1 MPTSEIITPAAM
13 TAFVQTAS
21 QAAREAGALL
31 RANYGAEQSVN
42 EMKQY
47 DIKLELDVRSQ
58 QLIEGILLTAF
69 PDHALY
75 GEEGLAGNQ
84 ESPYQ
89 WIVDPIDGT
98 VNYFYG
104 IPHFCVSIA
113 LRHEGTVILG
123 VIYDPMMDELFLGR
137 LGQRPTLNGKEIAC
151 SQRSELA
158 DAVVTVGFSKSK
170 ASIDAG
176 FKRFVDIAHR
186 VRKTRMLGSAALA
199 MAYISCGR
207 LDAYIE
213 ETISLWDVAA
223 GILLVETAGG
233 RVVTFSRDDV
243 GEKYSICASNNRI
256 PVAEFEEGMAAF
268 TG

>member
-1 MPTSEIITPAAM
+1 MPPSPLQIDVFLAAA
-13 TAFVQTAS
+13 THAAQTA
-21 QAAREAGALL
+21 GAFIKSH
-31 RANYGAEQSVN
+31 YGQVPVVN
-42 EMKQY
+42 EMKKY

-58 QLIEGILLTAF
+58 EMIEGILLEAF
-69 PDHALY
+69 PDHAIY

-84 ESPYQ
+84 ASPFQ

-113 LRHEGTVILG
+113 LRHEDKIVVG
-123 VIYDPMMDELFLGR
+123 VIFDPMMNDLWQARTDGKPL
-137 LGQRPTLNGKEIAC
+137 LNGKEIRV
-151 SQRSELA
+151 SDRSDLA

-176 FKRFVDIAHR
+176 FKRFVDIAYR

-199 MAYISCGR
+199 MAYIACGR

-213 ETISLWDVAA
+213 EIISLWDVAA
-223 GILLVETAGG
+223 GLLLVETAGG
-233 RVVTFSRDDV
+233 ATKLFPKDEV
-243 GEKYSICASNNRI
+243 GEKYSLCSSNGSL
-256 PVAEFEEGMAAF
+256 PLDEFITEMGNPAL
-268 TG
+268 

>member
-1 MPTSEIITPAAM
+1 MPTSSEISSFLA
-13 TAFVQTAS
+13 TATT
-21 QAAREAGALL
+21 AARSAGAFIKCH
-31 RANYGAEQSVN
+31 YGEAPVVN
-42 EMKQY
+42 EMKKY
-47 DIKLELDVRSQ
+47 DIKLELDVKSQ
-58 QLIEGILLTAF
+58 EMIEGILLNTF
-69 PDHALY
+69 PDHAIY

-84 ESPYQ
+84 ASAFQ

-113 LRHEGTVILG
+113 LRHEGQIIIG
-123 VIYDPMMDELFLGR
+123 VIFDPMMNDIWLARRDGK
-137 LGQRPTLNGKEIAC
+137 PTLNGKEIHV
-151 SQRSELA
+151 SDRSDLA

-176 FKRFVDIAHR
+176 FKRFVDIAYR

-213 ETISLWDVAA
+213 EIISLWDVAA
-223 GILLVETAGG
+223 GLLLVETAGG
-233 RVVTFSRDDV
+233 ATKLFPKDNV
-243 GEKYSICASNNRI
+243 GEKYSLCSSNGLL
-256 PVAEFEEGMAAF
+256 PLDEFITEMGNPAL
-268 TG
+268 

>member
-1 MPTSEIITPAAM
+1 MLENFAKVAI
-13 TAFVQTAS
+13 

-31 RANYGAEQSVN
+31 KENYGREQDVN

-58 QLIEGILLTAF
+58 KLIEGILLETF
-69 PDHALY
+69 PDHAIY

-113 LRHEGTVILG
+113 LRHAGEIIVG
-123 VIYDPMMDELFLGR
+123 VIYDPMMDELFLAKKGEK
-137 LGQRPTLNGKEIAC
+137 PTLNGKVISA
-151 SQRSELA
+151 SNRHELA

-176 FKRFVDIAHR
+176 FKRFVDIAYR
-186 VRKTRMLGSAALA
+186 VRKTRMLGSAAMA

-213 ETISLWDVAA
+213 EIISLWDVAA

-233 RVVTFSRDDV
+233 RVVLFPRDKG
-243 GEKYSICASNNRI
+243 GEKYSLCSSNGKI
-256 PVAEFEEGMAAF
+256 PVKEFEEEMAAF
-268 TG
+268 PG

>member
-1 MPTSEIITPAAM
+1 MLPTSQEIDSFLSTAISAA
-13 TAFVQTAS
+13 QTA
-21 QAAREAGALL
+21 GAFIKSH
-31 RANYGAEQSVN
+31 YGQPPVVN
-42 EMKQY
+42 ELKKY

-58 QLIEGILLTAF
+58 EMITDILLKAF
-69 PDHALY
+69 PEHALY
-75 GEEGLAGNQ
+75 GEEGIAGNQ
-84 ESPYQ
+84 ASPYQ

-113 LRHEGTVILG
+113 LRHEGKILVG
-123 VIYDPMMDELFLGR
+123 VIYDPMMNDLWQARCDGKPL
-137 LGQRPTLNGKEIAC
+137 LNGKSIQV
-151 SQRSELA
+151 SDRSELE

-176 FKRFVDIAHR
+176 FKRFADIAYR

-213 ETISLWDVAA
+213 EIISLWDVAA

-233 RVVTFSRDDV
+233 ATKLFAKDKV
-243 GEKYSICASNNRI
+243 GEKYSLCSSNGKL
-256 PVAEFEEGMAAF
+256 PLDEFIVGMADPAL
-268 TG
+268 